1 MLHVDERSSFKLQ
14 CQTRAGDFQYISWK
28 KRNAGRNLVSELKR
42 NQFNLTNTLS
52 IEHAQLDDAGDYLCV
67 GWTTNDTKIS
77 LITVVVKGM
86 LGVLL
91 YSCVF
96 VWKTLK
102 TAIWFILCQSASVSK
117 SIKSHFLWEISV
129 RRRDLWLVNENPKL
143 FEYTTSSWWRKTTP
157 NELFVGPM
165 L

>member
-28 KRNAGRNLVSELKR
+28 KRNDARNLVSELKR

-67 GWTTNDTKIS
+67 GWTTNDTKVS

-91 YSCVF
+91 SSCVF
-96 VWKTLK
+96 V
-102 TAIWFILCQSASVSK
+102 
-117 SIKSHFLWEISV
+117 
-129 RRRDLWLVNENPKL
+129 
-143 FEYTTSSWWRKTTP
+143 
-157 NELFVGPM
+157 
-165 L
+165 